1 MSLSKNFKFY
11 PLKVMIPDS
20 DIKGEQNIVVAI
32 ILNNMATTL
41 KELGEFTEALNI
53 IQRAKGT

>member
-1 MSLSKNFKFY
+1 
-11 PLKVMIPDS
+11 MIPDS